1 MAVAMAASAP
11 ISMRA
16 SMRSVP
22 LALIF
27 VALSCAEPTSVSLAP
42 RASPASPGPPTI
54 DGQRQTNSYRIN
66 DASHTVYVRLVQIR
80 GESDEPVYAFVRRIF
95 ASADSAH
102 AQRLVIDLRSVSGS
116 DARLA
121 VPLVRGIVT
130 RDRFTKSGGLYVVVG
145 PDSFTRTQNA
155 ATLLQRYANP
165 ILVHETP

>member
-1 MAVAMAASAP
+1 M
-11 ISMRA
+11 
-16 SMRSVP
+16 
-22 LALIF
+22 F

-42 RASPASPGPPTI
+42 PAARAI
-54 DGQRQTNSYRIN
+54 DGQRQINSYTIN

-80 GESDEPVYAFVRRIF
+80 GESDEPVYAFVRRVF
-95 ASADSAH
+95 ASVDSAD
-102 AQRLVIDLRSVSGS
+102 ARRLVIDLRSISGS

-130 RDRFTKSGGLYVVVG
+130 RDRFTKDGGLYVVVG
-145 PDSFTRTQNA
+145 PDSFTRTQSA

>member
-1 MAVAMAASAP
+1 
-11 ISMRA
+11 MRGI
-16 SMRSVP
+16 P
-22 LALIF
+22 LGLIF

-42 RASPASPGPPTI
+42 PAAPTI
-54 DGQRQTNSYRIN
+54 DGQRQTNSYTIN

-80 GESDEPVYAFVRRIF
+80 GESDEPVYAFVRRMF
-95 ASADSAH
+95 ASADSAV
-102 AQRLVIDLRSVSGS
+102 ATRLVIDLRSISGS

-130 RDRFTKSGGLYVVVG
+130 RDWFTKDGGLYVVVG
-145 PDSFTRTQNA
+145 PDSFTRTQTA